1 MSEINYTEG
10 LVAFIDILGFSNMVL
25 DEGNANKVKDITE
38 FVSKFQGLFNSSPQ
52 LHTKVAFFSDSI
64 VLTTDKMSHLQ
75 MLFCAIWIAEG
86 YLYSQTGLLFR
97 GGITKGLYYHE
108 GAIAFGPAIVNSYR
122 LENQANYSRI
132 IVQDE
137 IVNGLDE
144 LPDTIFMDT
153 DGKYCYNPSIIGMM
167 RNTPDGT
174 DLTKDQ
180 FLKSFDEEREFVH
193 KVIKDNLHTSVSDK
207 YLWRIR
213 AFNILCDHLPS
224 FFEAHRIKV
233 SASEI
238 NELMGKKL
246 AIDSF
251 LD

>member
-97 GGITKGLYYHE
+97 GV
-108 GAIAFGPAIVNSYR
+108 A
-122 LENQANYSRI
+122 
-132 IVQDE
+132 
-137 IVNGLDE
+137 
-144 LPDTIFMDT
+144 
-153 DGKYCYNPSIIGMM
+153 
-167 RNTPDGT
+167 
-174 DLTKDQ
+174 
-180 FLKSFDEEREFVH
+180 
-193 KVIKDNLHTSVSDK
+193 
-207 YLWRIR
+207 
-213 AFNILCDHLPS
+213 
-224 FFEAHRIKV
+224 
-233 SASEI
+233 
-238 NELMGKKL
+238 
-246 AIDSF
+246 
-251 LD
+251 